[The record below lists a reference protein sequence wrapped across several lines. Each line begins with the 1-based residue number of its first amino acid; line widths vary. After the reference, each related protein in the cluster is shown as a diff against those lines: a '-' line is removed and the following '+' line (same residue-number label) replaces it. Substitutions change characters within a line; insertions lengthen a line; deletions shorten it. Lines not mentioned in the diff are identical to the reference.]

1 MKNTVKNGIIWLLV
15 AAAVIAADQIVKYLV
30 VSAANAG
37 DTIASLPLAVIEY
50 VQNRGAAFSLLSG
63 NVSFLTVV
71 SVAFCIAAVIYWI
84 KKKPSH
90 PLMRLSISLMFSG
103 ALGNAIDRA
112 VRGFVVDFIRVT
124 FIDFPVFNIAD
135 IAITIGAALLVIYEI
150 WFDKPER

>member
-1 MKNTVKNGIIWLLV
+1 MKNTVKNGIIWMF
-15 AAAVIAADQIVKYLV
+15 AAIAIIAADQLVKYLV
-30 VSAANAG
+30 ASAANVG
-37 DTIASLPLAVIEY
+37 DTIASLPLVDIEY

-63 NVSFLTVV
+63 KVSFLTVV

-90 PLMRLSISLMFSG
+90 PVMQLSIALMFSG

-112 VRGFVVDFIRVT
+112 VRGFVIDFIRVT

-135 IAITIGAALLVIYEI
+135 IAITAGAVLLVIYEI
-150 WFDKPER
+150 WLDKPER